1 MPRKKDKNAV
11 ISMTEFIARNVE
23 AGNYRLV
30 DIAGERKK
38 DKLIGVEEFADRLS
52 KYTLDDY
59 LHSDQPYYDLLECS
73 RAQPGLFDQLAEVL
87 IDTAKQQMHAKNK
100 YPYTKKVKEKIS
112 FTREVHLP
120 DLAEASSI
128 LDYINQVEA
137 DPETADKV
145 SVLPLMCGSGKS
157 TAITLKIKEVI
168 ERGEGMLIVTDSNK
182 RLEEIWNENT
192 DSPLLGEDVK
202 AFIKAHKNDVTIMT
216 KDTYA
221 NAIKCQWQ
229 YPVLAMTTQRFFNVL
244 TKDEIQQF
252 LKWKDKGTRSLIL
265 FDEEPYLNKIIDLTP
280 KDVNV
285 IDTLLRMNL
294 IPDEETLLTEDKQWC
309 IRQWEIFR
317 QRFLDLLWKYEY
329 DHEGSMFYHED
340 DQHLTEDDD
349 RFFRII
355 NQNKT
360 GIRSDSISNYNN
372 IHAFKVFADTW
383 GVYSHRTSGSYESKF
398 TVYLDNSEK
407 VQGLGAKVIVL
418 DGTGDISPIYSGQDY
433 IDMRSG
439 QNFVRSLSHLTIKT
453 GDIDTSKA
461 NLTVRNSPV
470 PKTIENYLDDETEYY
485 DKTYIFTYKDKE
497 EKFGWYCNEQK
508 TAHFGAIKG
517 LYEYQD
523 AECIAQ
529 VGLNELQPVHYL
541 VHLLARN
548 EELRT
553 RMAGLS
559 PEENCEQIRK
569 IMRETNNCAEIKV
582 AHILADVDQNMFR
595 SAIRSAKNRNDVTF
609 YLFYKHS
616 YIPQLREAIRDRYCG
631 LLGASMVVV
640 KEEDILEYQ
649 PYMKETIADVIY
661 RWYCEWDGSLKKRE
675 VIAEEIGISAGVLK
689 VIISRD
695 DRLRPLFAEAK
706 AAGKEITGKNGY
718 YAKREQ

>member
-1 MPRKKDKNAV
+1 MPNKNDKNAV
-11 ISMTEFIARNVE
+11 ISMVEFIAQHAK
-23 AGNYRLV
+23 AGAV
-30 DIAGERKK
+30 QTIDVAGERKK

-87 IDTAKQQMHAKNK
+87 KDTAKQQMHAKNN

-120 DLAEASSI
+120 DLVEASSI

-168 ERGEGMLIVTDSNK
+168 ERGDGMLIVTDSNK

-221 NAIKCQWQ
+221 NAVKCQWQ
-229 YPVLAMTTQRFFNVL
+229 HPVLAMTTQRFFNVL
-244 TKDEIQQF
+244 TKDEIQQL

-280 KDVNV
+280 KDVNE

-309 IRQWEIFR
+309 IRQWEMFR

-360 GIRSDSISNYNN
+360 GIRSDSINNYNN

-439 QNFVRSLSHLTIKT
+439 MNFVRSLSHLTIKT

-461 NLTVRNSPV
+461 HLSVRNSPV
-470 PKTIENYLDDETEYY
+470 PKTILNYIDDNQETIYN
-485 DKTYIFTYKDKE
+485 TWLFTYKDTE
-497 EKFGWYCNEQK
+497 DKFEHYYIK

-517 LYEYQD
+517 LNEFAD
-523 AECIAQ
+523 AEYIAQ

-548 EELRT
+548 EELRKGL
-553 RMAGLS
+553 AGLS

-569 IMRETNNCAEIKV
+569 IMRETDNCAEIKV

-616 YIPQLREAIRDRYCG
+616 YISQLRDAIKDRYCG
-631 LLGASMVVV
+631 LLGGKMEIV
-640 KEEDILEYQ
+640 KEENILEYQ
-649 PYMKETIADVIY
+649 PEKKETTADAIY

-675 VIAEEIGISAGVLK
+675 AIAEEIGISADVLK
-689 VIISRD
+689 VTVNRD
-695 DRLRPLFAEAK
+695 DRLRPLFAKAK